1 MFDITRCRRM
11 NRQCLQSC
19 SITWTNGARI
29 ANVATPS
36 PTSLARPPRRI
47 MSGPIPNAPD
57 DARISTAAALV
68 ALGGHAVII
77 LAALWLGAQ
86 SQTVVIAP
94 SVVGVTLVSGA
105 PGGAAASAPAT
116 PAATTPTTPGA
127 APRAP
132 VPDSSTGERLDRLI
146 APDTTT
152 APSTSAKPDRSPDN
166 SASNAAASSSASG
179 SSRADQGLGQGESA
193 DGVDLYA
200 AASLPNVG
208 SRPASPPAGDLWKK
222 VAPCWRSA
230 SPRKA
235 TLIVEIEDDGSLIGS
250 PRAVRKASASAD
262 PQLLLAERA
271 AVRAVQACAPYTG
284 IGGRAWR
291 VAFP

>member
-1 MFDITRCRRM
+1 MQAGEQTMPSKLQHHMDQWSADRYRRG
-11 NRQCLQSC
+11 
-19 SITWTNGARI
+19 TI
-29 ANVATPS
+29 AHELS
-36 PTSLARPPRRI
+36 RPPRRI
-47 MSGPIPNAPD
+47 MSGSSPNAPD

-208 SRPASPPAGDLWKK
+208 PRPASP
-222 VAPCWRSA
+222 
-230 SPRKA
+230 RKT
-235 TLIVEIEDDGSLIGS
+235 TLIVEVKDDGSLIGS
-250 PRAVRKASASAD
+250 PRAVRKASASVD